1 MRELNPEATG
11 ARIPVVETTLSRSL
25 AEIAAAGIQGVRTS
39 DLCAGDW
46 VIVRTKNSV
55 YSLTALG
62 EGRFTA
68 IGGWFATSG
77 GGADGT
83 PVRINGC
90 TWGGHAIA
98 TNIVAAPGMCIEF
111 GNGVRTTR
119 VREVQLIR
127 HGAAVTIH

>member
-1 MRELNPEATG
+1 MQ
-11 ARIPVVETTLSRSL
+11 TTLVRTL
-25 AEIAAAGIQGVRTS
+25 AAIAEAAPGIQGIRTN

-68 IGGWFATSG
+68 IGGWFA
-77 GGADGT
+77 ADGAGAKGT
-83 PVRINGC
+83 AVRINGC

-98 TNIVAAPGMCIEF
+98 TDVVAAPGMCIEF
-111 GNGVRTTR
+111 DNGVRTTR

-127 HGAAVTIH
+127 HGQSVTIH